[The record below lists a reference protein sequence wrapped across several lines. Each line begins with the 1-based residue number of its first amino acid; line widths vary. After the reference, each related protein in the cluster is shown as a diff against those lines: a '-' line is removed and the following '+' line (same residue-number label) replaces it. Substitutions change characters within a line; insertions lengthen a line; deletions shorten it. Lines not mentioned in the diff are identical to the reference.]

1 MLKREPKGKFIEK
14 YMYMGLFRSKKWY
27 YHFSVGKYS
36 GKKGL
41 LDEEYKNLIR
51 IQESSPVAVMVD
63 SDEKKTWWMFKGE
76 FYVEDEGY
84 SSKEIRALVLYKLM
98 KKEATL
104 KRALSYTK
112 DVETDLSGRRK
123 PIPDDV
129 KMFVWQRD
137 SGKCVKCGSRE
148 NLEFDH
154 IIPLSKGGSN
164 TARNIQLLCEKCNRE
179 KHDNL
184 V

>member
-1 MLKREPKGKFIEK
+1 
-14 YMYMGLFRSKKWY
+14 LFRSKY
-27 YHFSVGKYS
+27 YYYFSVGKYS
-36 GKKGL
+36 TEKGL
-41 LDEEYKNLIR
+41 LDEEYKDRIR
-51 IQESSPVAVMVD
+51 IQESSPVVVMVNP
-63 SDEKKTWWMFKGE
+63 DEKKTWWMFKGK

-84 SSKEIRALVLYKLM
+84 SSEEIRALLLYKLM

-104 KRALSYTK
+104 KRALSSIK
-112 DVETDLSGRRK
+112 DIGTDLSGRRK

-137 SGKCVKCGSRE
+137 GGKCVKCGSRE

-164 TARNIQLLCEKCNRE
+164 TERNIQLLCEKCNRE